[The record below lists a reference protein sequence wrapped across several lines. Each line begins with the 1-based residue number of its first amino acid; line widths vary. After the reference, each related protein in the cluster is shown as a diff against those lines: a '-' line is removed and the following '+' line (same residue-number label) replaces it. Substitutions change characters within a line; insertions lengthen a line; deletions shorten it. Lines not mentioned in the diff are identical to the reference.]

1 MNDPETERIGRT
13 GPASQWPEPD
23 PRKSWPAQPPNIP
36 ATPLNTPMRGVLP
49 RGPGSGPS
57 KPAAFY
63 KEPKLIP
70 TDSERY
76 LYEIRNWARF
86 FGILA
91 IVSLIAALI
100 VGVMIVH
107 AVDNANSTGTGS
119 TSSLCQSQGGP
130 IQGC

>member
-23 PRKSWPAQPPNIP
+23 PRKSWPRQPPS
-36 ATPLNTPMRGVLP
+36 ASAQAP

-70 TDSERY
+70 TDTERY

-107 AVDNANSTGTGS
+107 AVDNANNSGTGS